1 MKLFHVTAKGNLH
14 FQLSDGRLAAVYP
27 ETGYVRVSGSFKFF
41 IRPEFEERR
50 RQFYDEVVEAK
61 TPGKVAMWPINK
73 RSIVTTKVAVNKD
86 LYYRARWNG
95 ELYKYP
101 QDVFYEMESSKCE
114 LFPGDIVKL
123 MDLLVAF
130 ENKNCANSHLHLN
143 CFYKGLEKKGRVTIN
158 KWPC

>member
-27 ETGYVRVSGSFKFF
+27 TTGYVRVSGSLKNF

-50 RQFYDEVVEAK
+50 LQFYNDAVANK
-61 TPGKVAMWPINK
+61 NPG
-73 RSIVTTKVAVNKD
+73 SIVMYQINPKREIAVYRRAFVAENRLLSDYNLYRKD
-86 LYYRARWNG
+86 SSYQR
-95 ELYKYP
+95 ELYP
-101 QDVFYEMESSKCE
+101 N
-114 LFPGDIVKL
+114 DIVKL

-130 ENKNCANSHLHLN
+130 EEKNCTGSTVANAFYLN
-143 CFYKGLEKKGRVTIN
+143 LAKQGRITIN

>member
-14 FQLSDGRLAAVYP
+14 FQLADGRLAAVYP
-27 ETGYVRVSGSFKFF
+27 ETGYVRVSGSLKNF
-41 IRPEFEERR
+41 IRPEFEERK
-50 RQFYDEVVEAK
+50 RQFYNDAVANK
-61 TPGKVAMWPINK
+61 NPG
-73 RSIVTTKVAVNKD
+73 SIVMYQINPKREVEVYRRAFAAENRLSKSFCDYD
-86 LYYRARWNG
+86 LYRKDISYQR
-95 ELYKYP
+95 ELYP
-101 QDVFYEMESSKCE
+101 N
-114 LFPGDIVKL
+114 DIVKL